1 MRSSADSVHLQ
12 ALLDAAALSVAD
24 GCRPLSSDLVHKLK
38 VLMDSIQP
46 EHLGLQQAVVSQ
58 GNVKDSTVIRTQI
71 VYETEGF
78 ELCIFKFPRGVRL
91 PLHDH
96 PKMTV
101 FSKVL
106 YGALAMQSYDWDD
119 PLIAEELAAIDAATE
134 SQQGGKADVTQV
146 QRPVTQRADTILTPE
161 APTFCLQPSFANIH
175 CFEALSECA
184 VLDLLL
190 PPYDDDAGRACHYF
204 EAVDWSDARKLE
216 LILSEPLPGTLNIQG
231 EPYRGPK
238 LHPRRA

>member
-1 MRSSADSVHLQ
+1 MALVDASPDTFRERGRFSAVH
-12 ALLDAAALSVAD
+12 
-24 GCRPLSSDLVHKLK
+24 GKTWNHP
-38 VLMDSIQP
+38 
-46 EHLGLQQAVVSQ
+46 AVV
-58 GNVKDSTVIRTQI
+58 GST
-71 VYETEGF
+71 
-78 ELCIFKFPRGVRL
+78 L
-91 PLHDH
+91 
-96 PKMTV
+96 
-101 FSKVL
+101 VL
-106 YGALAMQSYDWDD
+106 RS
-119 PLIAEELAAIDAATE
+119 AEELAAFDAATE

-146 QRPVTQRADTILTPE
+146 RRPVTQRADTILTPE

-216 LILSEPLPGTLNIQG
+216 LILSEPLPGTLNIKG